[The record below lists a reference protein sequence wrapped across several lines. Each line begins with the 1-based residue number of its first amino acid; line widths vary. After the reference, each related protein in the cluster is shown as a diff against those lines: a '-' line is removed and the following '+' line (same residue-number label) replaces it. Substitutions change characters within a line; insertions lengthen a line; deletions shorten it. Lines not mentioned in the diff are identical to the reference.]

1 MRVYGTWDSSWTGGC
16 TVKPILGGIIATSA
30 LAVRP
35 DGLCKMISI
44 PDHTNLTTNHQSMP
58 DVVTFVG
65 KARIFDENM
74 SDMMKFN

>member
-16 TVKPILGGIIATSA
+16 KAYFGGIIATSA
-30 LAVRP
+30 LAVSP

-44 PDHTNLTTNHQSMP
+44 PDHTNLMTNHQSMP
-58 DVVTFVG
+58 GVVTFVG